1 MSLAV
6 AHVKHLYRTED
17 NGHWTPVDRRVASCD
32 WRLATGDWR
41 QVTSDMRHA
50 AERIFKDK
58 CWNKKEQ
65 KEKAVTKS
73 WKRKEPQRNK
83 SRNKQ
88 TKQISQA

>member
-17 NGHWTPVDRRVASCD
+17 NGQQTLNTSGQASGQLRLATGD

-50 AERIFKDK
+50 AERTFKDK

-65 KEKAVTKS
+65 
-73 WKRKEPQRNK
+73 
-83 SRNKQ
+83 
-88 TKQISQA
+88 